1 MKKILANRK
10 RWHGK
15 RKRKTIKGIVIH
27 YTGNK
32 GDTAKN
38 NCDYFKN
45 PPSLTKKSSIGAHFF
60 ISPNGET
67 IKSIPM
73 NQIAYAVGGARQ
85 SAKGGR
91 YYKRLTNENTVSIE
105 LCNAVNGYTGA
116 QVKAVRKTIK
126 YIRRY
131 CKNAKIVC
139 YHFDVNGKSCPP
151 WGGKRLGKEFLA
163 EIGE

>member
-15 RKRKTIKGIVIH
+15 RNRKTVKAIIIH

-38 NCDYFKN
+38 NCDYFKKDPKN
-45 PPSLTKKSSIGAHFF
+45 TNGLTTGAHFF

-73 NQIAYAVGGARQ
+73 NQIAYSVGGARQ
-85 SAKGGR
+85 SEKGGK
-91 YYKRLTNENTVSIE
+91 YYKKLTNANTVSIE
-105 LCNAVNGYTGA
+105 LCDAVNGYTDA
-116 QVKAVRKTIK
+116 QVRAVRKTIK

-131 CKNAKIVC
+131 CRNAKIVC
-139 YHFDVNGKSCPP
+139 YHFDVNGKNCPP

>member
-1 MKKILANRK
+1 MRKILANKK

-15 RKRKTIKGIVIH
+15 RNRKVIIGVAIH
-27 YTGNK
+27 ATGNK

-38 NCDYFKN
+38 NCDYFKKD
-45 PPSLTKKSSIGAHFF
+45 PKHTGGLTTGAHFF

-67 IKSIPM
+67 IKSIPL
-73 NQIAYAVGGARQ
+73 NQIAYAVGGGRQ

-105 LCNAVNGYTGA
+105 LCDAVNGYTDA
-116 QVKAVRKTIK
+116 QVRAVRKTLK
-126 YIRRY
+126 YIRKY

-139 YHFDVNGKSCPP
+139 YHFDVNGKNCPP
-151 WGGKRLGKEFLA
+151 WGGKRLGKRFLA

>member
-1 MKKILANRK
+1 MKKILANKK

-15 RKRKTIKGIVIH
+15 RKRKTVKAIIIH

-38 NCDYFKN
+38 NCDYFKKDPKN
-45 PPSLTKKSSIGAHFF
+45 TNGLTTGAHFF

-73 NQIAYAVGGARQ
+73 NQIAYSVGGGRQ
-85 SAKGGR
+85 SEKGGK
-91 YYKRLTNENTVSIE
+91 YYKKLTNANTVSIE
-105 LCNAVNGYTGA
+105 LCNAVNGYMEA
-116 QVKAVRKTIK
+116 QARAVRKTIK

-131 CKNAKIVC
+131 CRNAKIVC
-139 YHFDVNGKSCPP
+139 YHFDVNGKNCPP

>member
-1 MKKILANRK
+1 MKKILANKK

-15 RKRKTIKGIVIH
+15 RNRKVIIGVAIH
-27 YTGNK
+27 ATGNK

-38 NCDYFKN
+38 NCDYFKKD
-45 PPSLTKKSSIGAHFF
+45 PKHTGGLTTGAHFF

-73 NQIAYAVGGARQ
+73 NQIAYAVGGGRQ
-85 SAKGGR
+85 SEKGGK
-91 YYKRLTNENTVSIE
+91 YYKKLTNANTISIE
-105 LCNAVNGYTGA
+105 LCNAVNGYTDA
-116 QVKAVRKTIK
+116 QARAVRKTLN
-126 YIRRY
+126 YIRKY

-139 YHFDVNGKSCPP
+139 YHYDVNGKSCPP
-151 WGGKRLGKEFLA
+151 WAGKRLGKEFLA

>member
-1 MKKILANRK
+1 MKKILANKK

-15 RKRKTIKGIVIH
+15 RKRGAVKAVVIH

-32 GDTAKN
+32 GDTAKGNCLYFQRDPKDTN
-38 NCDYFKN
+38 NL
-45 PPSLTKKSSIGAHFF
+45 STGAHFF

-73 NQIAYAVGGARQ
+73 NQIAYAVGGSRQ
-85 SAKGGR
+85 SDKGGK
-91 YYKRLTNENTVSIE
+91 YYKKLTNANTVSIE
-105 LCNAVNGYTGA
+105 LCDVVNGYTDA
-116 QVKAVRKTIK
+116 QAKAVRKTIK
-126 YIRRY
+126 YIRKY
-131 CKNAKIVC
+131 CKNAKLVC
-139 YHFDVNGKSCPP
+139 YHYDVNGKNCPP

>member
-1 MKKILANRK
+1 MKKSLANKK

-15 RKRKTIKGIVIH
+15 RERKTIKGIVIH

-45 PPSLTKKSSIGAHFF
+45 DPKNTDGLTTGAHFF

-85 SAKGGR
+85 SEKGGK
-91 YYKRLTNENTVSIE
+91 YYKKLTNANTVSIE
-105 LCNAVNGYTGA
+105 LCDAVNGYTDA
-116 QVKAVRKTIK
+116 QVQAVRKTIK

-139 YHFDVNGKSCPP
+139 YHFDVNGKNCPP
-151 WGGKRLGKEFLA
+151 WADKRLGKEFLA